1 MGGVIP
7 FFILLAFFLIIS
19 MSIFVLLSCKS
30 AQIAENL
37 KDLPEYLYAAWVENS
52 DFVEPD

>member
-7 FFILLAFFLIIS
+7 FFLLLAFFLIIS

-30 AQIAENL
+30 AQISENL
-37 KDLPEYLYAAWVENS
+37 KELPEIIYHAWEEDTDYVE
-52 DFVEPD
+52 

>member
-7 FFILLAFFLIIS
+7 FFMLLAFFLIIS

-30 AQIAENL
+30 AQISENL
-37 KDLPEYLYAAWVENS
+37 KDLPEILYAAWEEDS
-52 DFVEPD
+52 DYVDN